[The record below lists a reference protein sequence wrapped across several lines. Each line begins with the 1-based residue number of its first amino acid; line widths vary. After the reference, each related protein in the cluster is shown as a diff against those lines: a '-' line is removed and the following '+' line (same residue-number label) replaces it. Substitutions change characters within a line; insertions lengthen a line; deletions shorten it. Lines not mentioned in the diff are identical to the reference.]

1 MSQTHRDD
9 AGIVECGD
17 ELDCCASLQQSAE
30 ELASTQLCASRGIW
44 CVNCE
49 DGVGASDQ
57 LLRIDDARADVGVGP
72 CREQSTR
79 TRVVF
84 HQDIDSTGPQSLHTG
99 GSHGHP
105 RLAGRSLLEGAD
117 CDRHIAG
124 LPNSPFAPPDHA
136 TLSRRQG
143 SVVRYLRRC
152 TCSTLGRS
160 RLHRKGR
167 SAPPAGLW
175 SRFTGTDGRG
185 AARLQ
190 ASGARVVKCE
200 DRDPDVAN
208 DGVALP
214 SRTRTRLTD
223 CRMSSTTES
232 PSRSDQEPAL
242 ARWFGK
248 VRPCSR

>member
-30 ELASTQLCASRGIW
+30 ELAPRQLCASRGIW

-57 LLRIDDARADVGVGP
+57 LLRIIDARADVGVRP

-79 TRVVF
+79 TRVAF
-84 HQDIDSTGPQSLHTG
+84 HQDIDFTGPQSLHTG

-105 RLAGRSLLEGAD
+105 RLAGRSLLEGVD
-117 CDRHIAG
+117 CDRHIAHIAG
-124 LPNSPFAPPDHA
+124 LPNSPCAPPGHA

-160 RLHRKGR
+160 RLNRKGR
-167 SAPPAGLW
+167 SEPPGRAKVPLH
-175 SRFTGTDGRG
+175 RDGWR
-185 AARLQ
+185 R
-190 ASGARVVKCE
+190 SGA
-200 DRDPDVAN
+200 
-208 DGVALP
+208 
-214 SRTRTRLTD
+214 
-223 CRMSSTTES
+223 
-232 PSRSDQEPAL
+232 L
-242 ARWFGK
+242 AG
-248 VRPCSR
+248 

>member
-1 MSQTHRDD
+1 MLVTSFAFYPATFACEVSVSIDWALLSVYGSMSQTHRDD

-30 ELASTQLCASRGIW
+30 ELAPTQLCASRGIW

-57 LLRIDDARADVGVGP
+57 LLRIDDARADVGVRP

-79 TRVVF
+79 TRVAF
-84 HQDIDSTGPQSLHTG
+84 HQDIDFTGPQSLHTG
-99 GSHGHP
+99 GSHGHR
-105 RLAGRSLLEGAD
+105 RLAGRSLLEGVD

-124 LPNSPFAPPDHA
+124 LPNSPCAPPGHA

-160 RLHRKGR
+160 RLNRKGR
-167 SAPPAGLW
+167 SEPPGRAKVPLH
-175 SRFTGTDGRG
+175 RDGWPR
-185 AARLQ
+185 
-190 ASGARVVKCE
+190 SGA
-200 DRDPDVAN
+200 
-208 DGVALP
+208 
-214 SRTRTRLTD
+214 
-223 CRMSSTTES
+223 
-232 PSRSDQEPAL
+232 L
-242 ARWFGK
+242 AG
-248 VRPCSR
+248 

>member
-1 MSQTHRDD
+1 MLVTSFAFYPATFACEVSVSIDWALLSVYRSMSQTHRDD

-30 ELASTQLCASRGIW
+30 ELAPTQLCAPRGIW

-57 LLRIDDARADVGVGP
+57 LLRIVDARADVGVCP

-79 TRVVF
+79 TRVAF
-84 HQDIDSTGPQSLHTG
+84 HQDIDFTGPQSLHTG
-99 GSHGHP
+99 GSHGHR
-105 RLAGRSLLEGAD
+105 RLAGRSLLEGVD

-124 LPNSPFAPPDHA
+124 LPNSPCAPPGHA

-160 RLHRKGR
+160 RLNRKGR
-167 SAPPAGLW
+167 SEPPVA
-175 SRFTGTDGRG
+175 SVRFKSQLD
-185 AARLQ
+185 L
-190 ASGARVVKCE
+190 E
-200 DRDPDVAN
+200 
-208 DGVALP
+208 
-214 SRTRTRLTD
+214 
-223 CRMSSTTES
+223 
-232 PSRSDQEPAL
+232 
-242 ARWFGK
+242 
-248 VRPCSR
+248 